1 MSFDAVQYIKDQ
13 NEKEAA
19 NRVGAPKVEE
29 PAKPVEAA
37 VSVAET
43 DDLEEEADETLEV
56 SERIPRGTKKLPR
69 RFRAKFNS
77 LQDQLAETRGM
88 LKAYQAMGKTPD
100 GEEKKEPAPDPE
112 AKPQRA
118 DFADEATYL
127 EAIAAHAGRLEAAK
141 SEQQRQW
148 QDRLREMHAKAQE
161 DIKLIPDYA
170 EHAKAAEGDGPNA
183 VEFTAAEHP
192 TLMALIGTSEY
203 QALAWDYFATH
214 PDEFEE
220 MLGLTVKNGNSTEQ
234 VAEFRALEG
243 HLKRIYKTLK
253 VKPADAKEPAKEP
266 EPKPVKLP
274 KPSESVATHGGSAPV
289 GEPKPYLADGKTIN
303 PAWVARRNERDGARR

>member
-1 MSFDAVQYIKDQ
+1 MAFDAAQYIKDQ

-29 PAKPVEAA
+29 PAKPAEAA
-37 VSVAET
+37 VAVAEPE
-43 DDLEEEADETLEV
+43 DPEEKQEKEHA
-56 SERIPRGTKKLPR
+56 KLPR
-69 RFRAKFNS
+69 SARREMNRLREELGRTK
-77 LQDQLAETRGM
+77 GM
-88 LKAYQAMGKTPD
+88 LEAFEKMGKPPAED
-100 GEEKKEPAPDPE
+100 KKEPVPDPE

-118 DFADEATYL
+118 DFTDEASYL

-183 VEFTAAEHP
+183 VEFTPAEHP

-220 MLGLTVKNGNSTEQ
+220 MLALTVKNGNSTEQ

-253 VKPADAKEPAKEP
+253 VKPADKKEEAKEP